1 MPMAVPLPATGNES
15 GSEFRLRPKE
25 AQELLRGCFGQYR
38 AKLVGLARTSLEMS
52 ADLFEGNTFVTDT
65 DVQDFRLKR
74 PDWVARFERTIVD
87 LFEKRIAGA
96 KRKGRRPD
104 YDASLA
110 SLRVLTAFDHE
121 KQAALTAATSFLLR
135 LTRRELDALDLR
147 TEVLLPETGPRDT
160 DNPFAPAY
168 ILDAIG
174 STSRAVYPNSRVWR
188 PLMERMLTDLTP
200 TINKIYITLNRYLAD
215 HHVLP
220 EIKAALRIRS
230 EHRPED
236 DRELLPAFSKLFAE
250 AGDQLP
256 ANVVVPETLVDPN
269 AAPAFNFD
277 HAIAG
282 AASPAPS
289 APPAATMASPA
300 ILAGLEALARLATP
314 RPVPGAAA
322 AGAPGE
328 FPDLDPLMA
337 LGTSTPLFATLG
349 QWQRVDLRTALAD
362 AAPQP
367 DGGEVAMVPLNLI
380 PHIRTAI
387 AGQIE
392 NPTDRI
398 TVDVIALLFD
408 YIFRDPSIPD
418 SLRNLFG
425 RLQVP
430 IVKAALLDRTF
441 FSDKRHPARLL
452 LDHLADAAVGAQN
465 DEGYR
470 AGLELMATGVI
481 DDLSRNFEID
491 VSIFRGADDT
501 LTAFIESERRKTAE
515 EMRDDVAA
523 ALEAEE
529 GEADRSAVRAMIR
542 DKLAGL
548 DLPFDVRS
556 FAETTWADYMAS
568 VRKAHGEESNEWN
581 AALGTLDDLLWS
593 IVVKERTA
601 QKARLTKMIPTLIGG
616 LRKGIAAQ
624 QVPADRATRFFDE
637 IYKLHMA
644 AIKPK
649 PEPSPTDAPAEEA
662 PPPAKRARAATNVHD
677 FVSEMP
683 AGTWLAFRQ
692 GDDTINARLTWVSP
706 LRTKYIFTSRARHK
720 TFVFSPEELAYEL
733 GSGKAAL
740 VVEPVPLFDRA
751 VSAALDSLAAS
762 KPKDGA
768 AAEPVPAT

>member
-1 MPMAVPLPATGNES
+1 MAVPIPATGTES
-15 GSEFRLRPKE
+15 GSEFHLRPKE

-250 AGDQLP
+250 AATSCRRTSSFRKHWSIRMPRPRSISTTQSP
-256 ANVVVPETLVDPN
+256 VPHRRRL
-269 AAPAFNFD
+269 
-277 HAIAG
+277 
-282 AASPAPS
+282 S

-501 LTAFIESERRKTAE
+501 LTAFIESERARPPKRCATTSPRRWRRGRRGGPICSA
-515 EMRDDVAA
+515 RDDPRQARRA
-523 ALEAEE
+523 
-529 GEADRSAVRAMIR
+529 RPAVRCPQLCR
-542 DKLAGL
+542 DDLGGLHGVGAQGARRGEQRVECGARHARRSPVEHCRQGAHGAEGAVDEDDPDANRRAAQGNCRAAGTRRARDPVL
-548 DLPFDVRS
+548 RRDLQAAHGGDQ
-556 FAETTWADYMAS
+556 AET
-568 VRKAHGEESNEWN
+568 
-581 AALGTLDDLLWS
+581 
-593 IVVKERTA
+593 
-601 QKARLTKMIPTLIGG
+601 
-616 LRKGIAAQ
+616 
-624 QVPADRATRFFDE
+624 
-637 IYKLHMA
+637 
-644 AIKPK
+644 
-649 PEPSPTDAPAEEA
+649 
-662 PPPAKRARAATNVHD
+662 
-677 FVSEMP
+677 
-683 AGTWLAFRQ
+683 
-692 GDDTINARLTWVSP
+692 
-706 LRTKYIFTSRARHK
+706 
-720 TFVFSPEELAYEL
+720 
-733 GSGKAAL
+733 
-740 VVEPVPLFDRA
+740 RA
-751 VSAALDSLAAS
+751 VANGRSGG
-762 KPKDGA
+762 GA
-768 AAEPVPAT
+768 AAAGETRARSHQRP